1 MKLVNTLIKMNKR
14 VVLDFDIV
22 GFHQWKEAIPEVDFL
37 KHKHRHLFQIR
48 IHIDVSHNNREK
60 EIFIE
65 TDKAVF
71 YLTESYGTPCN
82 FYSMSCEDIAQELL
96 EYGMEDGYVKVEVY
110 EDRKGGAIV
119 SL

>member
-1 MKLVNTLIKMNKR
+1 MKKQ

-22 GFHQWKEAIPEVDFL
+22 GFHKWDEAIEEVNYL
-37 KHKHRHLFQIR
+37 ANKHRHLFQTR
-48 IHIDVSHNNREK
+48 IHIDVSHNDREK

-65 TDKAVF
+65 TDKAIF

-82 FYSMSCEDIAQELL
+82 FEGMSCEDIAQDLL

-110 EDRKGGAIV
+110 EDGKGGAIV